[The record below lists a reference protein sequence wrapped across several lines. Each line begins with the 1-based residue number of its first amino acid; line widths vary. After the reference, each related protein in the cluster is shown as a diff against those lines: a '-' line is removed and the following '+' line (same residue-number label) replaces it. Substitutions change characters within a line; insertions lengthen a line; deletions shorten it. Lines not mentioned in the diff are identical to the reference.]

1 LTIAPSIPHDWSR
14 IFALSNAAKNT
25 ATSSGTFL
33 QSQRDAIAAL
43 RAGELVVFPTE
54 TFYGIGADALSPA
67 ALERIFAL
75 KGRVP
80 DKPIA
85 LIAADAAS
93 AFDLART
100 IPDAARRLAEAFWP
114 GPLTLVMPARS
125 GLPAALLGPDGGVG
139 VRVSS
144 HPTALALASG
154 LGHPITA
161 TSANLSGQAPAAT
174 LAAARDVLGPRIAVY
189 LEGGTLAGGAPS
201 TVVAF
206 DSAGFRILRAGAISE
221 DAIKTALSIKG
232 PK

>member
-1 LTIAPSIPHDWSR
+1 LERNFS
-14 IFALSNAAKNT
+14 LSNAAKKT
-25 ATSSGTFL
+25 ATPSGTFV

-43 RAGELVVFPTE
+43 RTGELVVYPTE
-54 TFYGIGADALSPA
+54 TFYGIGADALSLA
-67 ALERIFAL
+67 ALERIFAV
-75 KGRVP
+75 KGREP

-85 LIAADAAS
+85 LIAVDSVS

-100 IPDAARRLAEAFWP
+100 VPDAARRLADAFWP

-125 GLPAALLGPDGGVG
+125 GLPDALLGPDGGVG

-144 HPTALALASG
+144 HPAACALAAG

-174 LAAARDVLGPRIAVY
+174 LAAARNAFGPRIAIY

-201 TVVAF
+201 TIVAF
-206 DSAGFRILRAGAISE
+206 DSARFRILRAGAVSE
-221 DAIKTALSIKG
+221 DAIKAALSLRG